1 MTSRYGRRTLL
12 RGAGVAL
19 ALPWL
24 ESLGAASPRRAAKPP
39 VRMAFY
45 IVGGGAYMPFWTIDD
60 SGRHAELE
68 PQKAVT
74 YQALAEERSEPL
86 TMLSPTLEP
95 LATYKEQLLV
105 LGGLTLADPVNQFE
119 DGHSPEIA
127 TLLTAAPLNRDRL
140 ECGVSCDQYA
150 AQRLARFTY
159 LDSLVLGLNGARPGG
174 SRGLGRIYA
183 QHYSWRTPTTP
194 TGEERNPRLA
204 FERMFRGRAPASG
217 DTPAAR
223 TVRGSGNSDSQ
234 RRSVLDLVRDDA
246 QRLRS
251 ELGGGDRQK
260 LEEYLHAVR
269 EVEGRIEF
277 VTQHP
282 ADPEAPS
289 LDAGGEFLEFQS
301 RLRTDRD
308 IPESY
313 VDYDRLMV
321 DLLVLALQTD
331 TTRVGVLTHGGY
343 RSYPE
348 VEVQRGHHDCQHH
361 EGIPEKRADLQKI
374 DRFNVGLF
382 GYFLERMTAIREGE
396 GTLLDNAMILYA
408 SGMSNGN
415 RHARENL
422 PILLAGRGGGT
433 LRTGRCIDFNWK
445 HRTPLAN
452 LYVEM
457 LQRVGVP
464 TQTFGDSTGGLPEIA

>member
-1 MTSRYGRRTLL
+1 MTSRFNRRTLL

-19 ALPWL
+19 ALPWF
-24 ESLGAASPRRAAKPP
+24 ESLRAAGGQARPP
-39 VRMAFY
+39 VRTAFY
-45 IVGGGAYMPFWTIDD
+45 IVGGGAYMPFWTIDA
-60 SGRHAELE
+60 SGRREELE
-68 PQKAVT
+68 PQKAVE
-74 YQALAEERSEPL
+74 YKSVAESRNEPL
-86 TMLSPTLEP
+86 TLLSPTLEP
-95 LATYKEQLLV
+95 LTPHKDQLLV

-140 ECGVSCDQYA
+140 QCGVSCDQYA

-159 LDSLVLGLNGARPGG
+159 LDSLVVGLNGARPGG

-183 QHYSWRTPTTP
+183 QHYSWRTPSTP

-204 FERMFRGRAPASG
+204 FDRMFRGRAPASG
-217 DTPAAR
+217 DTAAAR
-223 TVRGSGNSDSQ
+223 HVRASGTSDSD
-234 RRSVLDLVRDDA
+234 RRSVLDLIRDDA
-246 QRLRS
+246 RRLRG

-260 LEEYLHAVR
+260 LDEYLHAIR

-282 ADPEAPS
+282 ADPQAPS
-289 LDAGGEFLEFQS
+289 LDAGEEFLEFQS
-301 RLRTDRD
+301 RFPTDRD

-313 VDYDRLMV
+313 VEYDHLMV

-331 TTRVGVLTHGGY
+331 TTRVGVVTHGGY

-348 VEVQRGHHDCQHH
+348 VEVKRGHHDCQHH
-361 EGIPEKRADLQKI
+361 EGNPEKRLDLQKI

-382 GYFLERMTAIREGE
+382 SYFLERMTAVREGD
-396 GTLLDNAMILYA
+396 GTLLDNAMVLYA

-422 PILLAGRGGGT
+422 PILLAGRAGGT
-433 LRTGRCIDFNWK
+433 FATGRCVDFNWK
-445 HRTPLAN
+445 RRTPLAN

-457 LQRVGVP
+457 LNRAGVP
-464 TQTFGDSTGGLPEIA
+464 TQKFGDSTGGLPELAS